1 MQERLSIHNISGT
14 LNQRST
20 DKKLKTL
27 IIIPVYNES
36 ASIGRIIDEVADAY
50 PSFDILVVNDASTDD
65 SSALVKNK
73 GRATLVDL
81 PYNLGIG
88 GAVQTGF
95 KYAREMG
102 YEIAL
107 QFDGDG
113 QHKVSEIEKLVNV
126 INVTEADVVIG
137 SRFNEKTAGFTTHAL
152 RRIGIKIFQLFSY
165 LLIRQRITDHTSGL
179 RAFNRRALCFLADH
193 YPTDFPEPEVFIL
206 LGRNHFVMKEVF
218 TQMLRRQGGV
228 SSIPL
233 AKGPYYMIKVL
244 LAMFMASIRSRII
257 TQTEKH

>member
-1 MQERLSIHNISGT
+1 M
-14 LNQRST
+14 
-20 DKKLKTL
+20 KTL

-36 ASIGRIIDEVADAY
+36 ASIGRIIEEICDKFPAY
-50 PSFDILVVNDASTDD
+50 DILVVNDASADD
-65 SSALVKNK
+65 SGAIAE
-73 GRATLVDL
+73 ATGKAIVVNL

-95 KYAREMG
+95 KYAREHD
-102 YEIAL
+102 YDVAL

-113 QHKVSEIEKLVNV
+113 QHQVSEISKLLTV
-126 INVTEADVVIG
+126 IQEGDADVVIG
-137 SRFNEKTAGFTTHAL
+137 SRFNEKSGGFKTLAI
-152 RRIGIKIFQLFSY
+152 RRIGIWIFQMFSY
-165 LLIRQRITDHTSGL
+165 MMIRQRITDHTSGF
-179 RAFNRRALCFLADH
+179 RAYNRRSILFLANH
-193 YPTDFPEPEVFIL
+193 YPTDFPEPEVVIL

-233 AKGPYYMIKVL
+233 AKGPYYMMKVL

-257 TQTEKH
+257 TDNEKY